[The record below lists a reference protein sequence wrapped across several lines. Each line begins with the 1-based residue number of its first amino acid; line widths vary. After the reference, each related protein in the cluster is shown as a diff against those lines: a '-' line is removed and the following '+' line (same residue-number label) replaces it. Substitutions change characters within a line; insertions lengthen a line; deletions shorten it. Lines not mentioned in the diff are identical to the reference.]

1 MQFIE
6 LNTTELKN
14 IEGGGNAWTW
24 LVKNAKAA
32 GAAAAVAT
40 IGAAHAAGEAVG
52 EYLYNIG
59 VEV

>member
-6 LNTTELKN
+6 LNKSELQL
-14 IEGGGNAWTW
+14 IEGGNAWNW

-32 GAAAAVAT
+32 GAAAAAAT

-52 EYLYNIG
+52 EYLYNVG
-59 VEV
+59 VEL